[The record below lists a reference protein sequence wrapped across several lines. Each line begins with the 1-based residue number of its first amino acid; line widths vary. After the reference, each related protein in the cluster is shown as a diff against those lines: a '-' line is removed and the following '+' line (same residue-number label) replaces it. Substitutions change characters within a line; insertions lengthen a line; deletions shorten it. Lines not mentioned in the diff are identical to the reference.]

1 MEKLTL
7 ASFKEKIFDFTAK
20 EWSYRGSVPAV
31 IDFYA
36 DWCGPCKMV
45 GPVLED
51 LEKEYAG
58 KFILYKID
66 IDAEAELAA
75 MFNILSIPSML
86 FIPVTGDPRMVIGAL
101 PKGELEDA
109 LKEIM

>member
-7 ASFKEKIFDFTAK
+7 ASFKEKISDFTSPQWK
-20 EWSYRGSVPAV
+20 YLGPTPAI

-58 KFILYKID
+58 KFILYKVD
-66 IDAEAELAA
+66 IDAEDELAA
-75 MFNILSIPSML
+75 MFNIMSIPSMV
-86 FIPVTGDPRMVIGAL
+86 FIPMIGDPRIAVGAL
-101 PKGELEDA
+101 PKGELEVA
-109 LKEIM
+109 LKGIL